1 MKTSIR
7 TSRILIPVIA
17 SVVMVVVLLYNAK
30 IGTSNAESNE
40 YYAIENGLNWMGFN
54 DGLALAKKENK
65 PMLVDVFAV
74 WCQPCKLM
82 DEQIFANE
90 EIIAYMNKN
99 FVAIKVDGESEEKIK
114 YKNQDYT
121 KSEWALSMNV
131 RAYPTTIF
139 FGPDGIHIT
148 RLEGALLDV
157 PKFLDVLEYVKQHPS
172 YKLIQKAEDFDSW
185 RKKKGGGS

>member
-40 YYAIENGLNWMGFN
+40 NYAPENGLNWMGFN

-65 PMLVDVFAV
+65 PILVDVFAV
-74 WCQPCKLM
+74 WCHPCKLM
-82 DEQIFANE
+82 DEQIYANE

-99 FVAIKVDGESEEKIK
+99 FVAIKVDGESDEKIK
-114 YKNQDYT
+114 YKNKDYT

-131 RAYPTTIF
+131 MAYPTTIF

-157 PKFLDVLEYVKQHPS
+157 PMFLDVLEYVKQHPS
-172 YKLIQKAEDFDSW
+172 YESISKAEDFDSW
-185 RKKKGGGS
+185 QKKKGGGS